1 MSENGAP
8 RGMTTTGVGRL
19 QDGPTVRP
27 GRLELPHP
35 EVLEPK
41 SSASAN
47 SATGAC
53 DSERYPLRRR
63 SRYRFSD
70 TGAGTGTVEGVK
82 RRRHRPALIAF
93 VVVAAVA
100 CLALGWWQWGRFESS
115 AGSARNLGYAMQ
127 WPLFAVAFLWG
138 YKRFVQ
144 LEDEA
149 ELQEQL
155 AEAEQTTGE
164 VGPIAPVV
172 AAPMTALPE
181 GFLPARAAAPSGPET
196 APDDPAHD
204 EYNKLLAELASSDGI
219 EEKK

>member
-1 MSENGAP
+1 M
-8 RGMTTTGVGRL
+8 
-19 QDGPTVRP
+19 VRP

-53 DSERYPLRRR
+53 GSGELRLRRR
-63 SRYRFSD
+63 SRYRYSD
-70 TGAGTGTVEGVK
+70 TSGLTGTVEGVK

-93 VVVAAVA
+93 VVIAAA
-100 CLALGWWQWGRFESS
+100 AFLALGWWQWSRFESS
-115 AGSARNLGYAMQ
+115 AGSARNLGYALQ
-127 WPLFAVAFLWG
+127 WPLFAVAAVWG
-138 YKRFVQ
+138 YRRFVQ

-149 ELQEQL
+149 EWQEL
-155 AEAEQTTGE
+155 LEAEEAAGGSANAEA
-164 VGPIAPVV
+164 PVANL
-172 AAPMTALPE
+172 AAPKLATPKLTAIPE
-181 GFLPARAAAPSGPET
+181 GFLPSRAAAPSAPQA

-204 EYNKLLAELASSDGI
+204 EYNKLLAELATGETI

>member
-1 MSENGAP
+1 M
-8 RGMTTTGVGRL
+8 
-19 QDGPTVRP
+19 
-27 GRLELPHP
+27 
-35 EVLEPK
+35 
-41 SSASAN
+41 
-47 SATGAC
+47 
-53 DSERYPLRRR
+53 
-63 SRYRFSD
+63 
-70 TGAGTGTVEGVK
+70 K